1 MDLHC
6 NLELKLIEIA
16 QTKKKTKNGRK
27 SAGEKV
33 KYVNFNDQRQCWF
46 GIALP
51 YRLT

>member
-1 MDLHC
+1 M
-6 NLELKLIEIA
+6 NKNSA
-16 QTKKKTKNGRK
+16 NKKTKNGRK
-27 SAGEKV
+27 RAGEIKANEKV